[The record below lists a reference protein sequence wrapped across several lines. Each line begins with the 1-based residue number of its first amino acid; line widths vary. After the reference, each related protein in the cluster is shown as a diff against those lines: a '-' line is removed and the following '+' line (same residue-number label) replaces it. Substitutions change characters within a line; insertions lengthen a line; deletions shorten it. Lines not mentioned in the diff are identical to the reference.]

1 MICPDCKAENIPGAD
16 VCESCGQDLHQLDL
30 PSAAGEFTNHLLND
44 RLGDVAG
51 KETPVLAP
59 SDPVAFAIHLM
70 QRLGT
75 GCALVQEG
83 DRLVG
88 ILTERD
94 VLLKAA
100 GEKTDLNALAVR
112 QVMSPDPV
120 VLREEDTLAT
130 ALHKMSIGGF
140 RHIPLVK
147 DGRPTRVISIR
158 DLFRHV
164 STFIHKQ
171 PARAT

>member
-1 MICPDCKAENIPGAD
+1 MICPGCKAENIPGAD

-59 SDPVAFAIHLM
+59 SDPVA
-70 QRLGT
+70 
-75 GCALVQEG
+75 
-83 DRLVG
+83 
-88 ILTERD
+88 
-94 VLLKAA
+94 
-100 GEKTDLNALAVR
+100 
-112 QVMSPDPV
+112 
-120 VLREEDTLAT
+120 LREEDTLAT

-164 STFIHKQ
+164 STFIYKQ
-171 PARAT
+171 P